1 MASITIKAT
10 ACSGGGHADIA
21 VTGDVTFNLSSV
33 PIDDLLEPLDM
44 SDRRDRIY
52 ALRVMLALLRIGR
65 TKAQLR
71 NHVGSQ
77 NGATVSTT

>member
-10 ACSGGGHADIA
+10 ACSGGGHADIDI
-21 VTGDVTFNLSSV
+21 TGDVTFSLSHV
-33 PIDDLLEPLDM
+33 PIEDLLDPLDM

-77 NGATVSTT
+77 SGATVTTS